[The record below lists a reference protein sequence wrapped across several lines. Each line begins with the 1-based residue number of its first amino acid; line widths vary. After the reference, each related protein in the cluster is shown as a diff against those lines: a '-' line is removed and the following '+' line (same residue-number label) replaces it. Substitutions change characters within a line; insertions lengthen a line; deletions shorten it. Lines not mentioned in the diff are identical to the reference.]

1 MDVYTYCPREV
12 AELGRSQ
19 PDQSVAGQSRG
30 QVAWCVLAPT
40 NLGNRR
46 TLDGAKARD
55 DGGAR
60 RRTGPAVDQTLPF
73 IHGGRGLYRE
83 LVLEVCLG
91 EDKQKCVY

>member
-1 MDVYTYCPREV
+1 M
-12 AELGRSQ
+12 
-19 PDQSVAGQSRG
+19 AGQNRG
-30 QVAWCVLAPT
+30 QVPWCVLAPA

-73 IHGGRGLYRE
+73 IHGG
-83 LVLEVCLG
+83 
-91 EDKQKCVY
+91 